1 MLTQHSTK
9 SVTDSSINSQ
19 QINDD
24 DDDILKMGLPS
35 IQ

>member
-9 SVTDSSINSQ
+9 SVTDSSINSE
-19 QINDD
+19 QIND
-24 DDDILKMGLPS
+24 DDDILKMGLQS